1 MSIDQPALT
10 AAISTLR
17 EEHLQRDELDG
28 SLRRV
33 VEATCSLFAV
43 AGAGLM
49 LVDDGSRL
57 RYVAATDGRSAALEA
72 AQSETGE
79 GPCVDSLLQGRVVT
93 TEDLGADARW
103 PRLSTIVRGLGVRAM
118 LGVPIHVDRVTVGSL
133 NVYSDETAVWGDEDI
148 DALQSF
154 AVVLEELLRQAL
166 VAQERH
172 ELAEQLDRALT
183 NRVLIDRAVG
193 VVMAERRTDPVTAFN
208 VIRDR
213 ARSERRK
220 VSSVAE
226 ELLAGVQGA
235 GAQGADGTER
245 SAIVPIV

>member
-1 MSIDQPALT
+1 MGIDQPALSD
-10 AAISTLR
+10 AISTLQA
-17 EEHLQRDELDG
+17 EHLQHDELDG

-33 VEATCSLFAV
+33 VEATCALFAV

-49 LVDDGSRL
+49 LVDEGSRL

-79 GPCVDSLLQGRVVT
+79 GPCVDSLLQGVVVH
-93 TEDLGADARW
+93 TEDVGSDPRW
-103 PRLSTIVRGLGVRAM
+103 PRLSDVVKGLGVQAM

-133 NVYSDETAVWGDEDI
+133 NVYSDERADWSDEDVA
-148 DALQSF
+148 ALQAF

-166 VAQERH
+166 VARERH

-193 VVMAERRTDPVTAFN
+193 VVMAEQRTDPSTAFN

-213 ARSERRK
+213 ARAERRK
-220 VSSVAE
+220 VSTVAE
-226 ELLAGVQGA
+226 ELLAGVQGPA
-235 GAQGADGTER
+235 GHVDPVAAG
-245 SAIVPIV
+245 